1 VQVSAGVYGTSGA
14 WVNNSS
20 SSARQINKLLVE
32 EVLALNKKS
41 AYIER
46 GTVYIQDG
54 TLPFPYLRYYDN
66 DNGRYYTA
74 LTWSWNAGE
83 ALLDLTLRNIG
94 RNFEY
99 ITSDEQGGTRNPF
112 LDNVVQNQATKP
124 GNVMQGYNA
133 EAEEIFNAWTSGT
146 VIGAGKTL
154 EAYYTVTLNGN
165 GKYVNFQ
172 GNTPADPNDV
182 IERVIYVKSLGL
194 ADHTSTSGWT
204 SPAALQPTASTSAGP
219 TIAECWQAINEYLT
233 KFNGSQ
239 NNFTFLISY
248 DEVFFEGLLDD
259 YPGAAA
265 AYSLRLLDKDYSGD
279 AIRVRRASD
288 NTEQDIGFDSYGD
301 LDTSALATFCSGT
314 DGFVKTWYDQ
324 ANGNDA
330 TQTTTANQPK
340 IYDSATGVV
349 TENGR
354 PAVLFSATTGSMS
367 GYTPANGDISFHLV
381 ASCTNLSATNH
392 AFGTQQWGLTSLGR
406 WFIGCQHD
414 FVFYTDPGTAYVSAS
429 VTQSQM
435 FVGSAYQITGNKS
448 IFANGVAGTTGTSA
462 ATSWTGTGLISNTF
476 QSRGFQGT
484 MSEMVIYETD
494 QSTNRTG
501 IETNINDYY
510 DIY

>member
-1 VQVSAGVYGTSGA
+1 L
-14 WVNNSS
+14 
-20 SSARQINKLLVE
+20 IP
-32 EVLALNKKS
+32 
-41 AYIER
+41 
-46 GTVYIQDG
+46 
-54 TLPFPYLRYYDN
+54 LPISRYYD
-66 DNGRYYTA
+66 DDTGRYYTA

-83 ALLDLTLRNIG
+83 SLLDLTLRNIG

-112 LDNVVQNQATKP
+112 LDDIVQNQATKP

-165 GKYVNFQ
+165 GKYVDFQ

-182 IERVIYVKSLGL
+182 IERVIYVKSNGL

-204 SPAALQPTASTSAGP
+204 SPAGLQPTATSSAGP

-259 YPGAAA
+259 YPGAEA
-265 AYSLRLLDKDYSGD
+265 AYSLRLLDKNYSGD
-279 AIRVRRASD
+279 AIRVRRASNND
-288 NTEQDIGFDSYGD
+288 EQDIGFDSYGD
-301 LDTSALATFCSGT
+301 LDTAALAAFCSGT
-314 DGFVKTWYDQ
+314 DCFVKVWYDQ

-330 TQTTTANQPK
+330 EQTTTGNQPK
-340 IYDSATGVV
+340 IYDSSTGVV
-349 TENGR
+349 TNGGR
-354 PAVLFSATTGSMS
+354 PAIEFDGTSQRLTNANEIMTGSELCLIGVMQSDATTDLRMWVDQSGANYGGSLYQS
-367 GYTPANGDISFHLV
+367 NTDYYAV
-381 ASCTNLSATNH
+381 ARFNATYV
-392 AFGTQQWGLTSLGR
+392 GLTT
-406 WFIGCQHD
+406 IG
-414 FVFYTDPGTAYVSAS
+414 
-429 VTQSQM
+429 VTHTTYAL
-435 FVGSAYQITGNKS
+435 F
-448 IFANGVAGTTGTSA
+448 FANWVSGNSKAYINGIEEDSRTTSFSGSGNTGVPFWIGNDSADNTRAALGKLQEIIVYTS
-462 ATSWTGTGLISNTF
+462 
-476 QSRGFQGT
+476 
-484 MSEMVIYETD
+484 D